1 MKGNE
6 GKSIMGA
13 GWVAGEEEKIE
24 NFPHGFNKYE
34 LPTEVSPGGG
44 INLGVY
50 RYIWNFVRIQNN

>member
-34 LPTEVSPGGG
+34 LPTEVISVDRGDKFGG
-44 INLGVY
+44 L
-50 RYIWNFVRIQNN
+50 

>member
-34 LPTEVSPGGG
+34 LPTEVISVDRGGDKFG
-44 INLGVY
+44 GL
-50 RYIWNFVRIQNN
+50 